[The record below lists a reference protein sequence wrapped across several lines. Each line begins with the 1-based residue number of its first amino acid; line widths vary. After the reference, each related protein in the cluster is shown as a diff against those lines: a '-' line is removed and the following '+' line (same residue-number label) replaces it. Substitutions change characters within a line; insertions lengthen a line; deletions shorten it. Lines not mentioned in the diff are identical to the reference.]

1 VGRIIGETRPA
12 SVYDPHPLT
21 ASGARRA
28 LPSLRQLR
36 LFLAVSEH
44 ISMRAA
50 AQTMNTS
57 RSSITKT
64 IKKLEQ
70 HVGCCLLVRTSR
82 VLSLTE
88 QGQALAA
95 VSRRA
100 IGHLQDA
107 EAALTGCKG
116 NGRRKFAAHLTTSHL
131 LALIAVIANRSY
143 TLAAM
148 QLQVTQPAITMALQD
163 LQNAVGASLLLKDP
177 SGVSPTTDGALLAD
191 AARRAIAE
199 LESMGDVVRIEP
211 RPAPERV
218 VIGVLPLAGTF
229 VPAKAVESFLES
241 FPNANLTLVEGPYAS
256 LLRGLRAGEIDL
268 IIGGLSS
275 PASEPDIAHQ
285 QLYDEEVMVAVRTSH
300 PLAQRRVVS
309 MEQLLRHKWIVPR
322 LNTPARNSLEAI
334 LRDHHIEMPAC
345 TIETNSIITTRSL
358 LMDSERVAFITRS
371 QMQLDERIG
380 VITTL
385 VLDKPRPHV
394 PVGVRLRL
402 DSKPNDTVQG
412 FLGHL
417 RQTGLDYANT
427 H

>member
-1 VGRIIGETRPA
+1 MGRIIGETRPLSA
-12 SVYDPHPLT
+12 HSPHST
-21 ASGARRA
+21 NGSGARRA

-44 ISMRAA
+44 ASMQAA
-50 AQTMNTS
+50 ARTMNTS

-64 IKKLEQ
+64 IKKLELRL
-70 HVGCCLLVRTSR
+70 GCCLLVRTSKA
-82 VLSLTE
+82 LSLTE
-88 QGQALAA
+88 HGQALAA

-100 IGHLQDA
+100 MRHLQDS
-107 EAALTGCKG
+107 ELALGECSASA
-116 NGRRKFAAHLTTSHL
+116 NRKFAAHLTTSHL
-131 LALIAVIANRSY
+131 LALIDVIANGSY
-143 TLAAM
+143 TLAAA
-148 QLQVTQPAITMALQD
+148 QLRVTQPAITMALRD
-163 LQNAVGASLLLKDP
+163 LQSAVGAPLLLKGP
-177 SGVSPTTDGALLAD
+177 NGVLPTHAGALLAD
-191 AARRAIAE
+191 GARRAIAE
-199 LESMGDVVRIEP
+199 IESILDGVRVEH
-211 RPAPERV
+211 RPASERV

-229 VPAKAVESFLES
+229 VPAKAVESFLKS
-241 FPNANLTLVEGPYAS
+241 FPSANLTLVEGPYAS

-285 QLYDEEVMVAVRTSH
+285 QLYDEEVMVAVRTPH
-300 PLAQRRVVS
+300 PLAKRGVVS
-309 MEQLLRHKWIVPR
+309 MEELLRHKWIVPR

-334 LRDHHIEMPAC
+334 LRDHHIDMPAC
-345 TIETNSIITTRSL
+345 TIETNSILTTRSL

-371 QMQLDERIG
+371 QVQLDERIG
-380 VITTL
+380 VIATL
-385 VLDKPRPHV
+385 ALDKSRPHV
-394 PVGVRLRL
+394 PVGVRLRM

>member
-1 VGRIIGETRPA
+1 VGRIIGGTRPTSLHA
-12 SVYDPHPLT
+12 PHSLA

-44 ISMRAA
+44 ASMQAA

-95 VSRRA
+95 VSSRA

-107 EAALTGCKG
+107 EVALGGCNG
-116 NGRRKFAAHLTTSHL
+116 NTRRKFAAHLTTSHL
-131 LALIAVIANRSY
+131 LALISVIASRSY
-143 TLAAM
+143 TLAAT
-148 QLQVTQPAITMALQD
+148 QLQVTQPAITMALRD
-163 LQNAVGASLLLKDP
+163 LQDAVGATLLQKGP
-177 SGVSPTTDGALLAD
+177 GGVSPTPTGALLAD

-199 LESMGDVVRIEP
+199 LESMPDVVRVEP
-211 RPAPERV
+211 RPASERV

-229 VPAKAVESFLES
+229 VPAKAVESFLDS
-241 FPNANLTLVEGPYAS
+241 FPYANLTLVEGPYAS

-285 QLYDEEVMVAVRTSH
+285 QLYDEEVMVAVRASH
-300 PLAQRRVVS
+300 PLAKRRVVS
-309 MEQLLRHKWIVPR
+309 MEELLRHKWIVPR
-322 LNTPARNSLEAI
+322 LNTPARNSLESI

-345 TIETNSIITTRSL
+345 TIETNSILTTRSL

-417 RQTGLDYANT
+417 RQTGLDYANS

>member
-1 VGRIIGETRPA
+1 MGRIIGETRP
-12 SVYDPHPLT
+12 T
-21 ASGARRA
+21 RA
-28 LPSLRQLR
+28 ADRHSLAAAGGRKALASLRQLR

-44 ISMRAA
+44 ASMQAA

-88 QGQALAA
+88 HGQALAA
-95 VSRRA
+95 VSSRA

-107 EAALTGCKG
+107 EAALGG
-116 NGRRKFAAHLTTSHL
+116 FNGPTRRKFAAHLTTSHL
-131 LALIAVIANRSY
+131 LALIVVIANRSY
-143 TLAAM
+143 TLAAT
-148 QLQVTQPAITMALQD
+148 QLQVTQPAITMALRD
-163 LQNAVGASLLLKDP
+163 LQNAVGAPLLIKGP
-177 SGVSPTTDGALLAD
+177 SGVSPTPAGALLAD
-191 AARRAIAE
+191 AARRTIGE
-199 LESMGDVVRIEP
+199 LESIADLVRAGS
-211 RPAPERV
+211 RPVPERL
-218 VIGVLPLAGTF
+218 VIGVLPLAGTL
-229 VPAKAVESFLES
+229 VPARAVESFLES
-241 FPNANLTLVEGPYAS
+241 FPSANLTLVEGPYAS

-285 QLYDEEVMVAVRTSH
+285 QLYDEEVMVAVRASH
-300 PLAQRRVVS
+300 PLASRQVVS
-309 MEQLLRHKWIVPR
+309 MEELLRHKWIVPR
-322 LNTPARNSLEAI
+322 LNTPARNSLEAT
-334 LRDHHIEMPAC
+334 LRDHHIDMPAC
-345 TIETNSIITTRSL
+345 TIETNSILTTRSL

-380 VITTL
+380 VIATM

-394 PVGVRLRL
+394 PVGVRVRM
-402 DSKPNDTVQG
+402 DSKPSDTVQG